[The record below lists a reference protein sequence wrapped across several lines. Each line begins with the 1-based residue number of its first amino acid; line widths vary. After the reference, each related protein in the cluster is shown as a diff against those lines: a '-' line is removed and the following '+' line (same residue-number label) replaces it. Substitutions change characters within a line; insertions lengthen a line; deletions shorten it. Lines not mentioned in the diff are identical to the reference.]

1 MGFWSSFFGHA
12 AANAYNE
19 MKKDERETQKWNDL
33 FHELG
38 EYETRFQ
45 NYLESIGCPDVYIA
59 DVEYVNSGNIIP
71 AKREMDKL
79 RRKCEEYIS
88 LGGQGKYLYRLEDID
103 EAIETIKYLKKMGC
117 LHRQEEFVG
126 LGMVL
131 AQDQL
136 ERELREDK
144 GVQILLKTPG
154 NELTNPISQNDF
166 GFVPYDDNSGNVIK
180 IDVAQV
186 YDEDIIEFLHFKT
199 IALKF
204 TQNNIFVYSYDDHA
218 NMYYSTTIGEN
229 TEVIVGCIPIPAV
242 QGWGLADINGLQV
255 MFSLESIEKVKEF
268 YYSHNIS
275 IIQRKE
281 DMQQT
286 GAENINQLSGVEFE
300 RVCQQLVEKMGFE
313 TETTKASGD
322 GGIDLIAYNHQPLL
336 SGKYII
342 QCKRY
347 SGSVGEPIIRDLYGV
362 VMSERANKGIL
373 MTTGYFTKSAISF
386 AEGKPIELIA
396 GKEVQELLIKYNIGI
411 IKDDDFFHEMLC
423 TIAIKDY
430 ENVCMQYIENQ
441 GYIVTDILERNEK
454 SIYIKA
460 SEESRNIIF
469 ACSQES
475 KNMVDDELL
484 HNISSKENVES
495 LEKIIVIGVE
505 NSVSIAD
512 RKVETISCE
521 QFLNALKNQGII
533 DDEGINLKVGLIPP
547 DKKAILNDV
556 YGYMKEKYLENKREI
571 NAQLA
576 FMEVLSETLL
586 NAWFRNED
594 EYFIK
599 ELLDEYFDVEKEIAV
614 ININIQYMLLFVR
627 ANLLCLVG
635 EVKETIKLYRKLLEW
650 KMLTNSIVYE
660 NGLEDMY
667 LAVVYNLYQF
677 LLIENCNK
685 EAEEIYQ
692 KHNKIIQY
700 GLDSC
705 MEQVEYGVDTNDE
718 KFRREWQRAYNIISG
733 GKIGEIYVLSGLD
746 GYVISAIHTSNGYR
760 SMIFENLKNIK
771 DIGSKESV
779 YLDVWIDMVDLEQR
793 EDEYYVKKK
802 DGMKKWN
809 LH

>member
-1 MGFWSSFFGHA
+1 MGFWSSFFGAGA
-12 AANAYNE
+12 AHVYNE
-19 MKKDERETQKWNDL
+19 MKKEEKETQKWNDNL
-33 FHELG
+33 HMTMN
-38 EYETRFQ
+38 YEEEFS
-45 NYLESIGCPDVYIA
+45 NYLKSIGSNAVYISEVDESA
-59 DVEYVNSGNIIP
+59 ASVRNQIDRYKRKIKEFLNLGGEGKYIYDVE
-71 AKREMDKL
+71 ELD
-79 RRKCEEYIS
+79 EYI
-88 LGGQGKYLYRLEDID
+88 DVM
-103 EAIETIKYLKKMGC
+103 KYLK
-117 LHRQEEFVG
+117 
-126 LGMVL
+126 
-131 AQDQL
+131 
-136 ERELREDK
+136 
-144 GVQILLKTPG
+144 
-154 NELTNPISQNDF
+154 S
-166 GFVPYDDNSGNVIK
+166 
-180 IDVAQV
+180 
-186 YDEDIIEFLHFKT
+186 
-199 IALKF
+199 
-204 TQNNIFVYSYDDHA
+204 
-218 NMYYSTTIGEN
+218 
-229 TEVIVGCIPIPAV
+229 VGCIDR
-242 QGWGLADINGLQV
+242 QDEFLGLDLCFAKDTIEREQEEQALQRESEIIEIIGTDIN
-255 MFSLESIEKVKEF
+255 S
-268 YYSHNIS
+268 
-275 IIQRKE
+275 
-281 DMQQT
+281 
-286 GAENINQLSGVEFE
+286 LSGIEFE
-300 RVCQQLVEKMGFE
+300 KVCQQLVEKMGFE

-362 VMSERANKGIL
+362 ITAERANKGIL
-373 MTTGYFTKSAISF
+373 ITTGYFTKSAIAF
-386 AEGKPIELIA
+386 AEDKPIELIA

-411 IKDDDFFHEMLC
+411 VKDDDFFYEMLC
-423 TIAIKDY
+423 TIGIKDY

-454 SIYIKA
+454 SIFIKA
-460 SEESRNIIF
+460 SEKSKNIIF
-469 ACSQES
+469 ACFQES
-475 KNMVDDELL
+475 KDMVDDELL

-495 LEKIIVIGVE
+495 IEKIIVIGVE

-521 QFLNALKNQGII
+521 QFLDALKNQGII
-533 DDEGINLKVGLIPP
+533 DDEGINLKIGLIPP

-556 YGYMKEKYLENKREI
+556 YDYMKEKYLENKNEI

-576 FMEVLSETLL
+576 FMEVLSETLS

-599 ELLDEYFDVEKEIAV
+599 ELLDEYFDVEKELVV

-650 KMLTNSIVYE
+650 EMLTNSIVYE

-718 KFRREWQRAYNIISG
+718 KFRREWQRAYDIISG
-733 GKIGEIYVLSGLD
+733 GKIGEIYVSSGLD
-746 GYVISAIHTSNGYR
+746 GYVISAIHASNGYR
-760 SMIFENLKNIK
+760 SMIIENFKNIE

-779 YLDVWIDMVDLEQR
+779 YLDVWIDVVDLEQR
-793 EDEYYVKKK
+793 EDGYYVKKK